1 MATMASGGVL
11 RGAIGLRLGARIL
24 SSAKECNATTGKGVY
39 STLVNKALWGVN
51 KDVDEGTG
59 SSSCSLVNKALWG
72 VNKDVDEGKGSS
84 SSPSAFARAATF
96 SALPLLRP
104 CARPQAQ
111 ASSVRSYARDSDP
124 SDAGTHEDFAPQY
137 KPQGSVEKVSD
148 VIEKDVKGSKIFV
161 YMKGVP
167 EAPQCGFSNMVCR
180 ILDAYG
186 VEYGSRN
193 VLEDVEVR
201 QGIKDYTQWP
211 TIPQIFVDGEFVGG
225 CDILMEMH
233 KSGELEEVLK
243 E

>member
-39 STLVNKALWGVN
+39 ST
-51 KDVDEGTG
+51 
-59 SSSCSLVNKALWG
+59 LVNKALWG

-193 VLEDVEVR
+193 VLEDMEVR
-201 QGIKDYTQWP
+201 QGVKDYTQWP